1 MGAAG
6 KPRTGTEVLE
16 ETRTELAKPWK
27 VIVHDDPINLMGYV
41 TRVFM
46 QVFGYPKPKAE
57 KHMLEVHKNGRSL
70 LWTGGREQ
78 AEVYAM
84 KLRAAPWSSLA
95 TKSVSGRPATASLW
109 SAPSSSS
116 ASIAGLASSTVPSP
130 ARSRQMPIGACA

>member
-1 MGAAG
+1 MAG
-6 KPRTGTEVLE
+6 KPRTGTQVLE
-16 ETRTELAKPWK
+16 QTRTDLAKPWK

-57 KHMLEVHKNGRSL
+57 THMLEVHRNGRSI

-84 KLRAAPWSSLA
+84 KLRSSHLLTTLEPVEA
-95 TKSVSGRPATASLW
+95 
-109 SAPSSSS
+109 
-116 ASIAGLASSTVPSP
+116 
-130 ARSRQMPIGACA
+130 

>member
-1 MGAAG
+1 MAAAG
-6 KPRTGTEVLE
+6 KARPETQVLE

-84 KLRAAPWSSLA
+84 KLRAAHLL
-95 TKSVSGRPATASLW
+95 TTLEPAED
-109 SAPSSSS
+109 
-116 ASIAGLASSTVPSP
+116 
-130 ARSRQMPIGACA
+130 

>member
-1 MGAAG
+1 MAG
-6 KPRTGTEVLE
+6 KPRTGTHVAE
-16 ETRTELAKPWK
+16 ETRTDLAKPWK

-57 KHMLEVHKNGRSL
+57 KHMLEVHKQGRSL

-84 KLRAAPWSSLA
+84 KLRAAHLLA
-95 TKSVSGRPATASLW
+95 TLEPAEE
-109 SAPSSSS
+109 
-116 ASIAGLASSTVPSP
+116 
-130 ARSRQMPIGACA
+130 